1 MSQAVIISR
10 DDALHERMQNARV
23 VWVDSPEKFEAA
35 LEEGFDLALVDVCT
49 DCGCDHDVAEIVRE
63 CRTTGKAQRVVAFLT
78 GCGGDAAVRAHLAG
92 ADRVIPVDQ
101 LEDELEGFF
110 EA

>member
-49 DCGCDHDVAEIVRE
+49 DCGCQERDIADIVRA
-63 CRTTGKAQRVVAFLT
+63 CREMGKARTVVAFLS
-78 GCGGDAAVRAHLAG
+78 GCGGDSAIRAHLAG
-92 ADRVIPVDQ
+92 ADRVIPANLLDG
-101 LEDELEGFF
+101 ELEKL
-110 EA
+110 